1 MTVTSMTKP
10 AMIILYDPPPIP
22 IRDFDWTA
30 LRDGYEP
37 GDPIGRGASEAAAIA
52 YLLEQESDDE

>member
-1 MTVTSMTKP
+1 
-10 AMIILYDPPPIP
+10 MIILYDPPPIP

-52 YLLEQESDDE
+52 DLLEQESDDE

>member
-52 YLLEQESDDE
+52 DLLEQESDDE

>member
-22 IRDFDWTA
+22 LRQFDWKA

-37 GDPIGRGASEAAAIA
+37 GMPVGYGATEEAAITD
-52 YLLEQESDDE
+52 LLEQETDDE